1 MTDDEWLASVDADG
15 PVDLDR
21 TTLRPTSLESN
32 TATAPE
38 AKPPAA
44 APPALS
50 KTVAIGLAALV
61 ATVTIAVTV
70 AMLAMRSGPPVT
82 TSRLQTAAQV
92 SVVTAAALPTDP
104 GGPPL
109 DTPIPYTASASCP
122 PGSTAAQALSGSDP
136 TRAFVC
142 VRNGVDG
149 QVITLD
155 LGRAVSVTA
164 ISIVPGWVGTDGG
177 GHDQWL
183 AHRVVAKAQYIF
195 DDATATVV
203 TQDTGSVHGEAV
215 VPVPF
220 SERSDGRGVL
230 GERSD
235 GRGVLGERS
244 DGRGVLGERSDGR
257 GSGVVASKITMIV
270 LQTSRPPAD
279 PAPPSE
285 PSTLP
290 LPEITLPTT
299 TEAQD
304 PADATFA
311 IGALRVL
318 GHDPH

>member
-235 GRGVLGERS
+235 GRG
-244 DGRGVLGERSDGR
+244 
-257 GSGVVASKITMIV
+257 SGVVASKITMIV

>member
-142 VRNGVDG
+142 ARNGVDG

-235 GRGVLGERS
+235 GRG
-244 DGRGVLGERSDGR
+244 
-257 GSGVVASKITMIV
+257 SGVVASKITMIV